1 MPDFPNLPDGFPGRL
16 EYKED
21 KWVYFSLAYL
31 YGIPAWVITEL
42 PGEWVRIP
50 NRPESYPPIFHNSK
64 LAAAATTAKK
74 PTEWNLPHVA
84 EEHALDIGWLRLR
97 GRDTMLGLAAYLNVS
112 QCATFW
118 LQALVRASI
127 VAQKDMPVPLVQRY
141 LNSCSR
147 VMGPCEKCS
156 REAPVKA
163 ANGEWIKG
171 TEFERLVLSKG
182 LEGTKDRKRI
192 YAITQSQQ
200 VQNGVLAPNVE
211 AKSFTGGDGEDAEI
225 HRELAK
231 VGGELGVHII
241 RTVQPELYHH
251 LELHAKLLGY
261 FRPGTMSNVCFGGSQ
276 LNVST
281 PDYLD
286 KLQKGPM
293 DLSDSLGF
301 FGGVHQDEHDSIG
314 AMSVMTVFS
323 KLHAGIG
330 PGLFLFPECYAFVR
344 LPDGFTEDESER
356 SSLLSVLFSGLHW
369 HMGMSPYVSDNT
381 VEIAQDAVRLNHV
394 MYPMSRVMDGN
405 SMLALGAVGQKAIN
419 IPPEMYNPT
428 YDHDHKIYSNYL
440 NYAVDG
446 LNIGDRHTVASFM
459 VRQLYNLVFHL
470 WRQANVGPSLNP
482 DVFFSAF
489 SAVDEEGQC
498 ITFTDT
504 DLVPVLEHRPD
515 EPEYVHETIL
525 ARAQAWREWK
535 EHKLRYV
542 AVIPRATY
550 DNRIVDLRKEMGT
563 ENPAP
568 VPVTRPGRSQQP
580 KKAPVPSKG
589 KKAKPKPKSKPAKGK
604 KRARAE
610 VEDGMD
616 SDERPAQRARLDL
629 ENGDA
634 RKVIGHPRRA
644 TRVMAVDG
652 PAVDQPSSS
661 AGPSQHGG
669 GMTLRPRGPNPT
681 VSDREDGQS
690 LLYVPLDAL
699 MVPPKLSARTADES
713 ESEDEDDEDES
724 QEAPVLS
731 PAAQS
736 SGSAS
741 AKSYAVALSLF
752 TAAKFQAANQML
764 RNVASVLQS
773 EDSAARSVS
782 RQLLDGLL
790 DAMESKDSAA
800 ACSVGFAVLLQ
811 RNWSAQ
817 TRYKRD
823 DSLQHLKCTVLRSEI
838 MMMNYYA
845 WLWLDCVPVNYCSRF
860 LSSSAPSAAAN
871 DWLGHLAIAVNDG
884 FKSARFTADRR
895 YTASIDFIQR
905 TLRTWL
911 DFPKNS
917 SYVRSL
923 FIRAII
929 SAFGCS
935 DVLLL
940 DGVWDVYQ
948 RAESSLL
955 ILDDRRRRLPS
966 THLDPLFHDL
976 RALPVLSQPTL
987 PDACAFAEFLWLCSS
1002 SLPPL
1007 SSASSCSTPPAPQLT
1022 LQPSSSAAP
1031 GLEALHCFVI
1041 NCYGVLDHLLNGK
1054 QITHSAPEL
1063 VLEE

>member
-1 MPDFPNLPDGFPGRL
+1 MSHQRLRTNLCFSLLNRHLLALLSLCNSPSLPSIPKYLFKVMPTPDFPKLPDGFPGRL

-21 KWVYFSLAYL
+21 KWVYFSLAYP

-42 PGEWVRIP
+42 PGEWVHIP
-50 NRPESYPPIFHNSK
+50 NRPESYPPIIRLNDHPLNPHRGDPTGNCYLYIIDNSK
-64 LAAAATTAKK
+64 LAAAATTARK

-84 EEHALDIGWLRLR
+84 EEHVLDIGWLRLR

-112 QCATFW
+112 QRAAFW

-147 VMGPCEKCS
+147 VMGPREKCS
-156 REAPVKA
+156 RQVPVKA

-182 LEGTKDRKRI
+182 LKGTKDRKRI

-225 HRELAK
+225 RRELAK

-241 RTVQPELYHH
+241 RTVQPELYHR

-323 KLHAGIG
+323 KLHAGIH

-344 LPDGFTEDESER
+344 LPNGFTEDESER

-369 HMGMSPYVSDNT
+369 HMGMSPYVSDN
-381 VEIAQDAVRLNHV
+381 IAQDAVRLNHV

-428 YDHDHKIYSNYL
+428 YDRDHKIYSNYL

-459 VRQLYNLVFHL
+459 VHQLYNLVFHL
-470 WRQANVGPSLNP
+470 WRQADVGPSLNP

-535 EHKLRYV
+535 EHKLRYA

-568 VPVTRPGRSQQP
+568 VPITRPRRSQQP

-604 KRARAE
+604 KCAHAE

-629 ENGDA
+629 ENGD
-634 RKVIGHPRRA
+634 
-644 TRVMAVDG
+644 D
-652 PAVDQPSSS
+652 
-661 AGPSQHGG
+661 
-669 GMTLRPRGPNPT
+669 PT

-713 ESEDEDDEDES
+713 ESEDEDDEDET

-741 AKSYAVALSLF
+741 AKSYVVALSLF

-773 EDSAARSVS
+773 EDSAAGSVS

-800 ACSVGFAVLLQ
+800 ARSVGFAVLLQ

-817 TRYKRD
+817 TRYERD
-823 DSLQHLKCTVLRSEI
+823 DSLQHLKRAVLRSEI

-871 DWLGHLAIAVNDG
+871 DWLGRLAIAVNDG
-884 FKSARFTADRR
+884 FKSYDLVTLQRQDFLPDLPPHSITMPRARFTADRR

-917 SYVRSL
+917 S
-923 FIRAII
+923 
-929 SAFGCS
+929 
-935 DVLLL
+935 
-940 DGVWDVYQ
+940 
-948 RAESSLL
+948 
-955 ILDDRRRRLPS
+955 
-966 THLDPLFHDL
+966 
-976 RALPVLSQPTL
+976 
-987 PDACAFAEFLWLCSS
+987 
-1002 SLPPL
+1002 
-1007 SSASSCSTPPAPQLT
+1007 
-1022 LQPSSSAAP
+1022 
-1031 GLEALHCFVI
+1031 
-1041 NCYGVLDHLLNGK
+1041 
-1054 QITHSAPEL
+1054 
-1063 VLEE
+1063 